1 MSCSFAVG
9 SLVRFIEGG
18 AETAFFEGFWPELEL
33 CSRALSLRESVLNQ
47 LRSLL
52 LDPELSQGEREIIF
66 RLERENSVIMSIV
79 HAATVD
85 FWPAELSSTW
95 SLTPDLFRATADQ
108 ILEPLFRIQVPQ
120 QYLPLDVT
128 SELYINSIQRDAPGP
143 MRMSFCSTSL
153 PLDST

>member
-1 MSCSFAVG
+1 M
-9 SLVRFIEGG
+9 
-18 AETAFFEGFWPELEL
+18 
-33 CSRALSLRESVLNQ
+33 NQ

-52 LDPELSQGEREIIF
+52 SDPELSQGEREIIF
-66 RLERENSVIMSIV
+66 RLERENSVMMSIV

-95 SLTPDLFRATADQ
+95 SLTPDRFRATADQ

-120 QYLPLDVT
+120 QHLPLDVT

-143 MRMSFCSTSL
+143 MRMSFCG
-153 PLDST
+153 PQGIVRR